1 VNEISLFSRFD
12 PKDQDGF
19 HRTVLTVKNSLLSV
33 LPTLQKK
40 VMQYAEDLNDAGRID
55 IELKQKINAAFDT
68 QCPVE
73 IDDALSLL
81 ETASCDGAQKI
92 SVN

>member
-1 VNEISLFSRFD
+1 
-12 PKDQDGF
+12 
-19 HRTVLTVKNSLLSV
+19 
-33 LPTLQKK
+33 
-40 VMQYAEDLNDAGRID
+40 MQYAEDLNDAGRID